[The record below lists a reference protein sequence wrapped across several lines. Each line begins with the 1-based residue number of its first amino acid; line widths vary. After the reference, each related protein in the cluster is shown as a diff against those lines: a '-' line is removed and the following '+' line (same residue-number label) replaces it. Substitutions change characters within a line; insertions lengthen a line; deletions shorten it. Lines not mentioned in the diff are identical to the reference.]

1 MRHDIFIAHLVVFT
15 GHVFCVPPLMCRN
28 VSLRGVSVS
37 RTHSPA
43 ASLTGCPTARSLV
56 IVGVI
61 REGCPTLRDIYNIKI
76 STIYHQYKINQYKI
90 SRGCTWAVQLGNNTT
105 DFVFYEKK
113 LTGNWNCTVSVACG
127 KLWPSVEISYF
138 EGLDT

>member
-15 GHVFCVPPLMCRN
+15 GHVFCVAPLMCRN

-76 STIYHQYKINQYKI
+76 STIYHQYKINQYKT
-90 SRGCTWAVQLGNNTT
+90 GAVQLGNNTT
-105 DFVFYEKK
+105 DFIFYEKK
-113 LTGNWNCTVSVACG
+113 TDWKLELHCECGVLWQTVA
-127 KLWPSVEISYF
+127 
-138 EGLDT
+138 

>member
-105 DFVFYEKK
+105 DFIFYEKK
-113 LTGNWNCTVSVACG
+113 TDWLELHCECGVWQTVA
-127 KLWPSVEISYF
+127 
-138 EGLDT
+138 

>member
-15 GHVFCVPPLMCRN
+15 GHVFCVEPLMCRN

-105 DFVFYEKK
+105 DFIFYEKK
-113 LTGNWNCTVSVACG
+113 TDWKLELHCECCVWQTVA
-127 KLWPSVEISYF
+127 
-138 EGLDT
+138 